1 MRHWANDTYVIYI
14 GLSEDEATVWMV
26 TDYDTDGTY
35 YIADL
40 VDMQDIEEPD
50 WSHQT
55 TEEEKNLRLFWLQ
68 KGDIF
73 TANGIPY
80 RMKLE
85 RLEYDNQKLYAI
97 VSYVGGITTGGRNT
111 RYPIDASSKKEIQF
125 I

>member
-1 MRHWANDTYVIYI
+1 MRHWANDTYVIYT
-14 GLSEDEATVWMV
+14 GLSENEATVWMV

-40 VDMQDIEEPD
+40 VDMQGIEEPD